1 MASDQGDE
9 QRLAAFVAAL
19 GGNEN
24 SNPTTNGHATGHN
37 TWAASADD
45 AWKEPPSPSAEP
57 EGDYPESLRLQEQF
71 LDTHGYK

>member
-9 QRLAAFVAAL
+9 KRLAAFAAAL

-24 SNPTTNGHATGHN
+24 SDPTTNGHATNN
-37 TWAASADD
+37 TWAASADK
-45 AWKEPPSPSAEP
+45 AWKEPPSLSAEP
-57 EGDYPESLRLQEQF
+57 EDDYPESLRLQKQF